1 MLDLFV
7 AYSRQSES
15 EVRGLLEDLA
25 ALGDTVSVAPEPHVG
40 TAWWDQALSRVR
52 ACDAMLF
59 VLAPRT
65 LESEACLRQIRY
77 AQALGKQLLAIELSD
92 QADLVSVPVLLSGV
106 RFVSYR
112 RRDRDGVLRLCR
124 TLRSLGKTR
133 PLPAVLPA
141 PPEPPP
147 ADLGPLRDR
156 IVAAGKLDVHQQMA
170 LIAELARDSRDVH
183 VGADCRQLLLAL
195 RRRRD
200 LSPSAI
206 VDIDAL
212 LRKTASTRINM
223 RRSAL
228 LAPPSRAPRALSA
241 PSREEPSLLR
251 PSLSHG
257 LLQAGPMSATHM
269 PSSQLATLGRLLGIL
284 GVLLVAV
291 VSAWLVAVR
300 LRHESFAELSF
311 GDLGLSSGELGGLL
325 GVGAGVFG
333 LLSLVM
339 LRRSPA
345 ATRTSSATR

>member
-7 AYSRQSES
+7 AYSRQSEN
-15 EVRGLLEDLA
+15 EVRGLLDDLG
-25 ALGDTVSVAPEPHVG
+25 ALGDTVGFAPEPQGG

-52 ACDAMLF
+52 ACDALLF
-59 VLAPRT
+59 ALTPRT

-77 AQALGKQLLAIELSD
+77 AQALGKQLLAVELSE
-92 QADLVSVPVLLSGV
+92 QADLVSVPVVLSGV

-112 RRDRDGVLRLCR
+112 RRDREGALRLCR
-124 TLRSLGKTR
+124 VLRSLGKGR

-147 ADLGPLRDR
+147 ADLAPLRDR

-170 LIAELARDSRDVH
+170 LIAELARDARDVH
-183 VGADCRQLLLAL
+183 VGPDCRQLLLAL

-223 RRSAL
+223 RGPAL
-228 LAPPSRAPRALSA
+228 LQPPTRGPRALPA
-241 PSREEPSLLR
+241 SRELASLR
-251 PSLSHG
+251 PSLTHE
-257 LLQAGPMSATHM
+257 LLQTPPMPARRTHT
-269 PSSQLATLGRLLGIL
+269 SHLATLGRLLGVL

-300 LRHESFAELSF
+300 LRGHDTFAELSF
-311 GDLGLSSGELGGLL
+311 GDVAFTRGELGVLL
-325 GVGAGVFG
+325 GVGAGTFG